1 MEELIQKA
9 GLSKTDS
16 AKAMKLL
23 KSGKINMGQIAAK
36 LNQSTPSTIA
46 DPHERLKAV
55 LKAKKNDR
63 QSKESK
69 DANYEKMR
77 EQVEKDKLAKVEA
90 AENKVKQLA
99 ARKRNRVKKLKE
111 LEVKY
116 GTISDEK
123 YQDAMNRIANPD
135 GMTDE
140 EINHQKNIVELY
152 ARQNKFTETVDF
164 AELDEI

>member
-1 MEELIQKA
+1 M
-9 GLSKTDS
+9 
-16 AKAMKLL
+16 
-23 KSGKINMGQIAAK
+23 
-36 LNQSTPSTIA
+36 
-46 DPHERLKAV
+46 V

-111 LEVKY
+111 LEAKY

-123 YQDAMNRIANPD
+123 YQEAMNRISNQD

-152 ARQNKFTETVDF
+152 ARQNRFTETVDF